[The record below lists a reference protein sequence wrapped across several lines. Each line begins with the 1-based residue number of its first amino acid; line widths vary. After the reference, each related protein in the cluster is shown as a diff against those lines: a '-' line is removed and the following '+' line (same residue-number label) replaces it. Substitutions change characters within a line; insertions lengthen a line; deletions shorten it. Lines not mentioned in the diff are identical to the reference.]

1 MAGKIDFIYRYFS
14 QASIS
19 QVEAPEEKK
28 VNGRHARKLRK
39 MSNFKPNAERNYHQF
54 NNSHN
59 YVLSDSGGLERG
71 PGTVIEVTEGEE
83 LTARAIYKDYEG
95 KIYMEPFN
103 EATMFDVIQEV
114 MNTEQLDHLSIEDQ
128 MLVLDIVADSIKR
141 YKAIELDVFL
151 NDVHDE
157 YKRKKLSDL

>member
-1 MAGKIDFIYRYFS
+1 
-14 QASIS
+14 
-19 QVEAPEEKK
+19 
-28 VNGRHARKLRK
+28 
-39 MSNFKPNAERNYHQF
+39 
-54 NNSHN
+54 
-59 YVLSDSGGLERG
+59 
-71 PGTVIEVTEGEE
+71 
-83 LTARAIYKDYEG
+83 
-95 KIYMEPFN
+95 MEPFR
-103 EATMFDVIQEV
+103 EATMFDVVQEI

>member
-1 MAGKIDFIYRYFS
+1 
-14 QASIS
+14 
-19 QVEAPEEKK
+19 
-28 VNGRHARKLRK
+28 
-39 MSNFKPNAERNYHQF
+39 
-54 NNSHN
+54 
-59 YVLSDSGGLERG
+59 
-71 PGTVIEVTEGEE
+71 
-83 LTARAIYKDYEG
+83 
-95 KIYMEPFN
+95 MEPFN
-103 EATMFDVIQEV
+103 EATVFDVIQEV

>member
-1 MAGKIDFIYRYFS
+1 
-14 QASIS
+14 
-19 QVEAPEEKK
+19 
-28 VNGRHARKLRK
+28 
-39 MSNFKPNAERNYHQF
+39 
-54 NNSHN
+54 
-59 YVLSDSGGLERG
+59 
-71 PGTVIEVTEGEE
+71 
-83 LTARAIYKDYEG
+83 
-95 KIYMEPFN
+95 MEPFR

-128 MLVLDIVADSIKR
+128 MLVLDIIADSIKR